1 MSVYKRPG
9 AQTYSYE
16 FQLNGR
22 RFSGNTGK
30 TTRREAEIEERAR
43 REAARLDA
51 ATALALDSPRTWQLA
66 ASRYWTEIGQYHR
79 NADTT
84 LVCLDW
90 LTAQIGPHTQLTAIT
105 DNTVAR
111 LVARR
116 RAEPSTRTPK
126 GSKPLPL
133 SPATIN
139 RTVTEPLRKVL
150 RRARDIWKV
159 PVADIAW
166 RQHRLAEP
174 RERVREASVDEEARL
189 IAQLGRGYDD
199 AVRFALLSGCR
210 RAEICGL
217 RWTDVDFFSRQFT
230 VTGKG
235 DKRGTLPMSRAIHTL
250 LWSLRG
256 QHDEFVFSFVATRTR
271 QHTGHERGGRYPI
284 DPQHLSHVVAR
295 AARDAGIADFHLHD
309 TRHTAATRVLRVSN
323 LRVVQHL
330 LRHED
335 IATTAKYA
343 HAVAED
349 VRAALDAASPTQN
362 PTTQAAPPPNDLKKN
377 GN

>member
-16 FQLNGR
+16 FR
-22 RFSGNTGK
+22 FRRHRFSGNTGK
-30 TTRREAEIEERAR
+30 ASKREAEAEERSR
-43 REAARLDA
+43 REAARLALDTA
-51 ATALALDSPRTWQLA
+51 AALDSPRTWQLA
-66 ASRYWTEIGQYHR
+66 ASRYWTEVGQYHK
-79 NADTT
+79 NAETT
-84 LVCLDW
+84 LTCLDW
-90 LTAQIGPHTQLTAIT
+90 LTGQIGAHTALTAIT

-116 RAEPSTRTPK
+116 RAEPSARTRK
-126 GSKPLPL
+126 GDTPLPL
-133 SPATIN
+133 APATIN
-139 RTVTEPLRKVL
+139 RTVLEPLRKVL

-174 RERVREASVDEEARL
+174 RERVREASHDEEARL
-189 IAQLGRGYDD
+189 LAQLERGYDD

-210 RAEICGL
+210 RAELCAL
-217 RWTDVDFFSRQFT
+217 RWTDVDFFGRQFT

-235 DKRGTLPMSRAIHTL
+235 DKRATLPMSGAIFDL
-250 LWSLRG
+250 LWRLRG
-256 QHDEFVFSFVATRTR
+256 QHPEFVFSFVATKTR
-271 QHTGHERGGRYPI
+271 KHTGQVRKGRYPI
-284 DPQHLSHVVAR
+284 DPQNLSHVVAR
-295 AARDAGIADFHLHD
+295 AARLAGVSNFRLHD

-343 HAVAED
+343 HALAED
-349 VRAALDAASPTQN
+349 VRAALDAMSDTRN
-362 PTTQAAPPPNDLKKN
+362 AAVEHLRKETK
-377 GN
+377 